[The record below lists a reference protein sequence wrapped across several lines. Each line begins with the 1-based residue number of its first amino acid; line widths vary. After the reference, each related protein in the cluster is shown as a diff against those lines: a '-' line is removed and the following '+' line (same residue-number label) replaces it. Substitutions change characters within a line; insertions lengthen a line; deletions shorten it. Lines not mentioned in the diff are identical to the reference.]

1 MILWQSLAVNVLLT
15 PYRVKSCV
23 MGMRP
28 VPRDINAAVLAV
40 ATPAVE
46 TLREVCRL
54 FGEEILEC
62 SLGPRGG
69 LGGSCP
75 WPSLSLCGKSQ
86 GFHPSSPPS
95 P

>member
-1 MILWQSLAVNVLLT
+1 MSLAVNVLLT

-46 TLREVCRL
+46 TLREGGAVTVPTFWWARA
-54 FGEEILEC
+54 
-62 SLGPRGG
+62 SLAAG
-69 LGGSCP
+69 
-75 WPSLSLCGKSQ
+75 
-86 GFHPSSPPS
+86 
-95 P
+95 